1 MHAAHGGQATT
12 RGGGTEGWQSPETIV
27 GEGATTASDVFSL
40 GLIFFFVLT
49 GGGHPFGEDA
59 RKRCRTMTRFAVT
72 DPDDEE
78 EVEEADAKVRKG
90 MASALQSMPAA
101 VPPDALETIASMLR
115 FAPASRP
122 SAEDVLK
129 SALLDGGASAA
140 KVDVAPP
147 PPAPPSECAVCWDAP
162 AEFAVVPCGH
172 LCLCAGCL
180 GTASALCPICRSPS
194 TGTYQ
199 IYTT

>member
-1 MHAAHGGQATT
+1 VHAAHGGQATT

-40 GLIFFFVLT
+40 ALIFFFVLT

-59 RKRCRTMTRFAVT
+59 RKRCRAMTRFAST

-78 EVEEADAKVRKG
+78 EIEEADAKVRKRLQ
-90 MASALQSMPAA
+90 SAFQSMPT
-101 VPPDALETIASMLR
+101 ALETIASMLR
-115 FAPASRP
+115 ITPASRP

-129 SALLDGGASAA
+129 SALLGGAGGVGASAGGA
-140 KVDVAPP
+140 AGAAGAPSP
-147 PPAPPSECAVCWDAP
+147 PPSECAVCWDAP

-180 GTASALCPICRSPS
+180 GSATAYCPICRTPS
-194 TGTYQ
+194 TGTCQ